1 MTVEQMRERKKK
13 LGYSHEQIAELSG
26 LSPKMVEEILEGIAE
41 SPSYDVFSALEKA
54 LAEENPFMVRE
65 TAMAY
70 KVKSQGEYTLED
82 YLALPEERRVE
93 LIDGVFYDMAAP
105 LAGHQAIGGE
115 IFRKIRNFVDSNKG
129 KCIPLNAPVDV
140 QLDCDDRTVVQPDVL
155 VICDRDKFKNGRVFG
170 APDFV
175 VEVLSPSTSKRD
187 CTLKLAKY
195 SEAGV
200 RECWIVDPKKK
211 RVLVYNFEVE
221 ECLTLYTFD
230 DVVPVHI
237 YDGKCQI
244 DFHEIYEYV
253 KFLYEEKE

>member
-13 LGYSHEQIAELSG
+13 LGYSNEQIAELSG
-26 LSPKMVEEILEGIAE
+26 LSLKMVEEILEGIAE
-41 SPSYDVFSALEKA
+41 SPSYDVFSALQSV
-54 LAEENPFMVRE
+54 LTNENSS
-65 TAMAY
+65 
-70 KVKSQGEYTLED
+70 KVCEASAVYNTKRQGEYTLED

-115 IFRKIRNFVDSNKG
+115 IFRKIRNFVDSNKC

-155 VICDRDKFKNGRVFG
+155 VICNRDKFKNGRVFG

-200 RECWIVDPKKK
+200 RECWIVDPKNK
-211 RVLVYNFEVE
+211 RVLVYNFEVD
-221 ECLTLYTFD
+221 ECLTLYTFE
-230 DVVPVHI
+230 DVVPVQI
-237 YDGKCQI
+237 YEGRCEI
-244 DFHEIYEYV
+244 DFREIYEYV
-253 KFLYEEKE
+253 KFLYEEEE